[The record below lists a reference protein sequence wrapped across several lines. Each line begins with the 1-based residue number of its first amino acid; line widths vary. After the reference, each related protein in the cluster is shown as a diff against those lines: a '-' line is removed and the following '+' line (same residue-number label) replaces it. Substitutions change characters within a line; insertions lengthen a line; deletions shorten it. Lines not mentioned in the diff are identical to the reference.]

1 MNRKGESGEM
11 VDEKRSRRTE
21 DQDEGVQQTEQ
32 DYEEV
37 EWQNETELQLK
48 NKTLL
53 LNYNNLNREFKKKVA
68 SEVDMQITINENFK
82 MQLTWKKN
90 SCRLFRVQFLSP
102 SKLSDAIRLFL
113 LSMGV
118 LFLTSLKN

>member
-37 EWQNETELQLK
+37 ERQNETELQLK

-90 SCRLFRVQFLSP
+90 SCRLFRVQSYH
-102 SKLSDAIRLFL
+102 RQN
-113 LSMGV
+113 
-118 LFLTSLKN
+118 FLTQSDFCNFFYCRWVYYF